1 MRAAVYEGIER
12 IVIKDVPIP
21 KINEREILVRI
32 KCCAIC
38 GTDIRIY
45 HHGNPSVIPP
55 TITGHEL
62 SGSITKVG
70 KETKDFKEGESDY
83 CHQHPLSEMFF
94 L

>member
-1 MRAAVYEGIER
+1 MKAAVYEGIER
-12 IVIKDVPIP
+12 IAIKDVPIP

-55 TITGHEL
+55 TITGHEFSKTL
-62 SGSITKVG
+62 YLFRLLYSLLIASLT
-70 KETKDFKEGESDY
+70 FS
-83 CHQHPLSEMFF
+83 S
-94 L
+94 